1 MPAEAGYRTLFAITG
16 LPYVVIAFIARLPLA
31 MSQLGTLLLVAG
43 TTGSYGEGGAC
54 AGALAIANAA
64 GSPIG
69 GALADRF
76 GQRPVVFVQSACG
89 AIGLAS
95 IVLVTHGGAEWPAIA
110 AVAAATGLVLPQ
122 IGPLA
127 RVRWSPLIVR
137 AGANNRLVGTAF
149 SYEGAADEASFVL
162 GPALVGILGTIG
174 RPSLALITAAILLGV
189 FGVAYAVHPTHVATP
204 RQSALP
210 VGRGRLV
217 TPALLVLMTAQ
228 FVIGTVF
235 GSVQQGT
242 TVLATAAGH
251 ASVAG
256 LFHALLGAGSVV
268 AGIGMAA
275 LPDRIPLLRRWRT
288 ASAAL
293 LVLSAPLLVVHS
305 LAALAPTL
313 LVLGCCIAPYMITT
327 FTLGER
333 VTPAPRLGAA
343 MTLLAA
349 TTGLGYATGA
359 AVAGRLADW
368 NGETPAF
375 AVSVSAGLLAVL
387 LAAAAGRRLSGT
399 H

>member
-1 MPAEAGYRTLFAITG
+1 MRRC
-16 LPYVVIAFIARLPLA
+16 ARHRQCCRLA
-31 MSQLGTLLLVAG
+31 HWRSARRPTR
-43 TTGSYGEGGAC
+43 
-54 AGALAIANAA
+54 AA
-64 GSPIG
+64 PGR
-69 GALADRF
+69 LD
-76 GQRPVVFVQSACG
+76 QSACG
-89 AIGLAS
+89 AIGLAA
-95 IVLVTHGGAEWPAIA
+95 IVLVTHSGADWPAIA
-110 AVAAATGLVLPQ
+110 GIAAATGLVLPQ

-127 RVRWSPLIVR
+127 RVRWRPLVER
-137 AGANNRLVGTAF
+137 AGGHNRLVDTAF

-217 TPALLVLMTAQ
+217 TPALLALMTAQ

-251 ASVAG
+251 ASFAG
-256 LFHALLGAGSVV
+256 LFHALLGIGSVA

-288 ASAAL
+288 AAAAL
-293 LVLSAPLLVVHS
+293 LVLSTPLLIVHS
-305 LAALAPTL
+305 LAGLAPTL

-349 TTGLGYATGA
+349 TTGLGYAAGA
-359 AVAGRLADW
+359 AIAGRLADW
-368 NGETPAF
+368 NGQTPAF
-375 AVSVSAGLLAVL
+375 AVSVSAGVLAVL
-387 LAAAAGRRLSGT
+387 LAATAGRVLSRDR
-399 H
+399 